1 MKKKYF
7 FVLIILLLVFVCGC
21 SNVQNLSVDEAIDRV
36 IGVEHKT
43 SVALNGYKFYLPKG
57 MTLLNDAN
65 GNNVFYSSYEKYYLY
80 VDLLSYYNKKYID
93 YELDLE
99 DNIYYRDLSS
109 DDKKGYILVKKSYDK
124 FLLNIYYNY
133 AKIEVLTSDYK
144 MAIIKS
150 LLVLNS
156 ISYNDKIIE
165 SMVGGNALNYDE
177 EEFLLKQPE
186 DKDMNQDSLQYD
198 GDYVDTEN
206 ELPDEDIIAVQSE

>member
-1 MKKKYF
+1 M
-7 FVLIILLLVFVCGC
+7 
-21 SNVQNLSVDEAIDRV
+21 
-36 IGVEHKT
+36 
-43 SVALNGYKFYLPKG
+43 
-57 MTLLNDAN
+57 
-65 GNNVFYSSYEKYYLY
+65 
-80 VDLLSYYNKKYID
+80 
-93 YELDLE
+93 
-99 DNIYYRDLSS
+99 
-109 DDKKGYILVKKSYDK
+109 
-124 FLLNIYYNY
+124 LNIYYNY